1 VFFEEKEVV
10 MKEGS
15 VELQKEVAHKVQIK
29 EWRLPS
35 EADEAN
41 QKSILGLRGCS
52 SFGCGSPGG

>member
-1 VFFEEKEVV
+1 